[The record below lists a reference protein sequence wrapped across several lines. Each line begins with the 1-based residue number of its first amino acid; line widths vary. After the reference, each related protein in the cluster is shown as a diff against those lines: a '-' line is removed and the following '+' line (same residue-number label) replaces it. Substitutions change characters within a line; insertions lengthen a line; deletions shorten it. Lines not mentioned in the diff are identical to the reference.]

1 MEITSLL
8 SHFVMPH
15 NLYVLNIVIV
25 SCFLENY
32 FRAIVG
38 CFLENYLC
46 TIVSCF
52 FKKILNARYTIQN
65 HFQG

>member
-1 MEITSLL
+1 
-8 SHFVMPH
+8 MPH